1 MKNLMRKLA
10 VLLLTFC
17 CLIACKKEQ
26 KIDTKAEILKNLK
39 SYTIEQMMDNEAVF
53 GGSFSPDKS
62 KLLVSSNRS
71 GIYNMYT
78 VPVDGGDFTP
88 MTASDSASVF
98 GISYFP
104 NDDRILFRMDGNGD
118 EIFHLY
124 VKDTTGSITELTP
137 DKGARAS
144 FYGWAH
150 DGKSFFYGYT
160 KRNPRFTDVYEM
172 NIATMTPKM
181 IYQNDG
187 AYNFG
192 GISRDKQYMALSKAI
207 TTNDADLYVYNFEDK
222 SLTKINE
229 NPSSNSASD

>member
-1 MKNLMRKLA
+1 MLNFTLSTLINSKLGFYFKLTNYMKKLI
-10 VLLLTFC
+10 VIFLLAFS

-26 KIDTKAEILKNLK
+26 KVDEKAEIVKNLK
-39 SYTIEQMMDNEAVF
+39 SYTIEQMMDNEAIG

-78 VPVDGGDFTP
+78 VPTDGGEFTSI
-88 MTASDSASVF
+88 TQSDSASVF

-104 NDDRILFRMDGNGD
+104 NDERILFRMDGNGD

-124 VKDTTGSITELTP
+124 VRDTTGATSELTP

-150 DGKSFFYGYT
+150 DGKKF
-160 KRNPRFTDVYEM
+160 
-172 NIATMTPKM
+172 
-181 IYQNDG
+181 
-187 AYNFG
+187 
-192 GISRDKQYMALSKAI
+192 LLW
-207 TTNDADLYVYNFEDK
+207 LY
-222 SLTKINE
+222 
-229 NPSSNSASD
+229 